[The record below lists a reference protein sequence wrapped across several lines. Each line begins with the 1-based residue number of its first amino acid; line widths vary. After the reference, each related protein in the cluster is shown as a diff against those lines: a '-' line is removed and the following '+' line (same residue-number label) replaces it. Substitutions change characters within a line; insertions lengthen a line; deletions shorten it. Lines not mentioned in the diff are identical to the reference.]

1 MVSSKFSYVVID
13 VKLPFSKVSFSK
25 TTEHTLT
32 FQNYKLQ
39 NKLLQELG
47 EEIFIILLNTVQS
60 KISHFIIL
68 MWEYQN
74 QLEFITITVQ
84 IFSTV
89 YH

>member
-1 MVSSKFSYVVID
+1 MVID

-25 TTEHTLT
+25 TTEDTLT
-32 FQNYKLQ
+32 FQNFKLE

>member
-1 MVSSKFSYVVID
+1 MVID

-25 TTEHTLT
+25 TTEHTTLT
-32 FQNYKLQ
+32 FQNYKLE